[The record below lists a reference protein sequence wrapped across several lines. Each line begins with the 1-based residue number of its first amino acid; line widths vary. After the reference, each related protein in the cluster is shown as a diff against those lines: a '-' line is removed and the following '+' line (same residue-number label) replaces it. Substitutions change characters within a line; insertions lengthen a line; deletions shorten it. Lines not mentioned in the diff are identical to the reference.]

1 MLLEQCR
8 AVSGRLWP
16 MSAQHCSARLGLV
29 WLGSDWLGSG
39 FARIGSAT
47 LQKESNVGLIEMV
60 AKSNFIF
67 LNRIA
72 ILFFWKIEH
81 GNLTLKKGY

>member
-16 MSAQHCSARLGLV
+16 VSAQHCSARLGLV

-47 LQKESNVGLIEMV
+47 PPKESNVGLIDMV
-60 AKSNFIF
+60 ANSNFIF
-67 LNRIA
+67 VDRIV
-72 ILFFWKIEH
+72 ISFF
-81 GNLTLKKGY
+81 